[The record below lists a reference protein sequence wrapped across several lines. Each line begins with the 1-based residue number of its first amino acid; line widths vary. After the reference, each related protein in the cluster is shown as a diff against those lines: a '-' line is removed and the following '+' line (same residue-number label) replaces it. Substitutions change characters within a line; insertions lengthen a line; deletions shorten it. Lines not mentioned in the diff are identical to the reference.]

1 MAKSEGSSSG
11 ARSSYKKKF
20 GGPLCYCKKPTSTA
34 KAWTDDNPG
43 RRFWLCD
50 SHGFVDW
57 VDKEEQNEWQKQS
70 LLEARGVMDR
80 QREEIKNLKQLLRTT
95 SQEAPA
101 GDSTELLLEEGNRLA
116 EEKEKLE
123 IALITS
129 VEKEKLL
136 RQFVGLSWGGFIV
149 VIIIMGVIVVKK

>member
-1 MAKSEGSSSG
+1 
-11 ARSSYKKKF
+11 
-20 GGPLCYCKKPTSTA
+20 
-34 KAWTDDNPG
+34 
-43 RRFWLCD
+43 
-50 SHGFVDW
+50 
-57 VDKEEQNEWQKQS
+57 
-70 LLEARGVMDR
+70 MDR